1 MSLYGPKIRM
11 PKMDMP
17 QPGNPSW
24 NMEKEKKIAI
34 FVVVAIIIILIAV
47 IAIPAILNQASGAL
61 DGLGEANG
69 VKTEWSNNPLDLKKN
84 PTEYATLT
92 IEFTNTGKFERTI
105 NFEIINP
112 YPELLDVCSADKLET
127 MLPGDKRTVNCL
139 FRRNGEIFTGT
150 YTIEI
155 RSDVGSAKTKLDIIA
170 K

>member
-11 PKMDMP
+11 PKVDMP
-17 QPGNPSW
+17 NPGNPSW
-24 NMEKEKKIAI
+24 NLEKEKKIAI
-34 FVVVAIIIILIAV
+34 FIAAAIIIVIIAV
-47 IAIPAILNQASGAL
+47 FAVPYLLNGASGII
-61 DGLGEANG
+61 GNIGEANG
-69 VKTEWSNNPLDLKKN
+69 VSLSWNNNPLDLKKN

-92 IEFTNTGKFERTI
+92 IEFTNTGKFEKTI
-105 NFEIINP
+105 NFEIMNP

-150 YTIEI
+150 YSIEVA
-155 RSDVGSAKTKLDIIA
+155 SNVGNAKTKLEIIA